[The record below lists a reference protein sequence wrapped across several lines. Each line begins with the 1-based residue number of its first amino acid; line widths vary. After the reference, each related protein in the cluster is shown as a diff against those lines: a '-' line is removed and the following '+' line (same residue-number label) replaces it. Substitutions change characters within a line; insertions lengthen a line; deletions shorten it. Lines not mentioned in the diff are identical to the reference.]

1 MTIGQIRT
9 LVVHG
14 KGIPK
19 ETLEQALG
27 GEGGDITFMGFVEG
41 IDPDWRVPSNAVF
54 DVLVL
59 ASADFGMGTL
69 ELIAGVTDQRP
80 QLPVVVLQTADN
92 GSADFMERV
101 FEAGADDLITLP
113 EEPKRIVGA
122 MRKAIARRRGSG
134 ATGSQAGLAS
144 LISVIGPKGGT
155 GKTVTVCNLTAA
167 LAQTGK
173 RVVVVDLDLSFGDVA
188 LGLRLMPE
196 RTIHDL
202 ARVGSSL
209 DGEKVESYLVSHDSG
224 ARALL
229 APIRPDQG
237 GTITGEFLARVFTI
251 LRETNDFVVVDTPA
265 GFSSEVIAAVDNST
279 DLCVVGMLDAFSLK
293 DTRLGLET
301 LSLMS
306 YRGRIHIVL
315 NRADSHVGISHDDVI
330 AILGRAPDI
339 MIPSEKMIARS
350 ISEGIPLVVS
360 QKRSPATKAYL
371 ELAQRF
377 LQEPPEEHANGSGPA
392 AEKSDK
398 SRRKLLRRS

>member
-9 LVVHG
+9 LVVHTS
-14 KGIPK
+14 GIPQA
-19 ETLEQALG
+19 TLEQALG
-27 GEGGDITFMGFVEG
+27 GEGGDVTFTGFVEG

-59 ASADFGMGTL
+59 GCTDSPSGVL
-69 ELIAGVTDQRP
+69 ELIDGVTDQRP

-92 GSADFMERV
+92 GSPDFMERL

-134 ATGSQAGLAS
+134 AVGSQAGLAT

-202 ARVGSSL
+202 ARIGSSL
-209 DGEKVESYLVSHDSG
+209 DAEKVESYLVNHSSG

-306 YRGRIHIVL
+306 YRGRIHIIL

-339 MIPSEKMIARS
+339 MIPSERMIPRS
-350 ISEGIPLVVS
+350 ISEGIPLIVT

-377 LQEPPEEHANGSGPA
+377 LAEPPEEHTNGSGPA
-392 AEKSDK
+392 ADKSH

>member
-1 MTIGQIRT
+1 MTSGRIRT
-9 LVVHG
+9 LVLHD
-14 KGIPK
+14 KRIPQ
-19 ETLEQALG
+19 ETLKQALG
-27 GEGGDITFMGFVEG
+27 GEDADVAFTGFVEG
-41 IDPDWRVPSNAVF
+41 IDPAWRVPSNAAF

-59 ASADFGMGTL
+59 ACTDASMGVL
-69 ELIAGVTDQRP
+69 ELIAGVSDQRP

-92 GSADFMERV
+92 GSPDLMQRV
-101 FEAGADDLITLP
+101 FDAGAGDLLTLP
-113 EEPKRIVGA
+113 EEPARILLA
-122 MRKAIARRRGSG
+122 MRKAIARKRGSG
-134 ATGSQAGLAS
+134 AAGSQAGLAS
-144 LISVIGPKGGT
+144 LIAVIGPKGGT

-167 LAQTGK
+167 LAQTEK

-209 DGEKVESYLVSHDSG
+209 DAEKVESYLVPHSSG

-237 GTITGEFLARVFTI
+237 GTIGGEFLARVFTI

-265 GFSSEVIAAVDNST
+265 GFSAEVIAAVDNST
-279 DLCVVGMLDAFSLK
+279 DLVVVGMLDAFSLK

-301 LSLMS
+301 LSLMN
-306 YRGRIHIVL
+306 YRGRIHIIL

-339 MIPSEKMIARS
+339 LIPSEKMISRS
-350 ISEGIPLVVS
+350 ISEGIPVVVS

-377 LQEPPEEHANGSGPA
+377 LEEPPEEHANGSGPA
-392 AEKSDK
+392 ADKSQ